1 MRGYSYSLIQETG
14 FPRSYAK
21 TSDSRQSALS
31 PGPEC
36 RHHQLLSSASVS
48 SSASTAFSSSSS
60 PDDRNSRR
68 SPWKDPTYREW
79 HLDQT
84 VSRGGCVLRD
94 APKKKR
100 FFWRRTPS
108 SSSSQVSVL
117 LRDVLQFCESVVR
130 RQFARASQSNTQ
142 KLQPQLEEGTGQLE
156 GLDNSPFCSFPNP
169 SPSGSLRESTHRAP
183 LHYPAGSETTSMI

>member
-130 RQFARASQSNTQ
+130 RQFARASLNLTLKNSSRNWKKERGSWKASITHLFVVFRTLL
-142 KLQPQLEEGTGQLE
+142 LQDLSANRRIGH
-156 GLDNSPFCSFPNP
+156 
-169 SPSGSLRESTHRAP
+169 RSTTLQVQRRQV
-183 LHYPAGSETTSMI
+183 